1 MHSFRAHVF
10 LGEVSPDDVRVEL
23 YSDGKEGEAP
33 LHVPMAPVEPL
44 IGAANGFLFAAQTS
58 ADVPASDF
66 TLRVLPYHPQAIVPL
81 EARHILWR

>member
-1 MHSFRAHVF
+1 
-10 LGEVSPDDVRVEL
+10 
-23 YSDGKEGEAP
+23 
-33 LHVPMAPVEPL
+33 MAPVEPL

-58 ADVPASDF
+58 ANVPASDF